1 SQVAAA
7 PSQPTQPV
15 AQAPAPAPVT
25 TGTDGWSVQISSQPT
40 VEAAQKSYQDMAQ
53 RYGNL
58 LTGKGVNIVKAEI
71 AGKGTYYRVRIPSS
85 SKDDAIRLCSQLKS
99 AGGSC
104 FVSK

>member
-1 SQVAAA
+1 M
-7 PSQPTQPV
+7 
-15 AQAPAPAPVT
+15 
-25 TGTDGWSVQISSQPT
+25 QISSQPT

-53 RYGNL
+53 RYGGL
-58 LTGKGVNIVKAEI
+58 LTGKGVNIVKADI
-71 AGKGTYYRVRIPSS
+71 AGKGTYYRVRIPSA